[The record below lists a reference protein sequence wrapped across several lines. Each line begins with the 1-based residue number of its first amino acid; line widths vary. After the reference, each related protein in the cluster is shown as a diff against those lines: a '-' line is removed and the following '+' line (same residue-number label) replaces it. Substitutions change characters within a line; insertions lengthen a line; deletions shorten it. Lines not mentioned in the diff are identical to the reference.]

1 MFVVVD
7 IENDVVWGPF
17 PTRAEAIHWA
27 SSRPGTASSSWH
39 VAPVTK
45 PTAVQS

>member
-7 IENDVVWGPF
+7 VQDDVVWGPF
-17 PTRAEAIHWA
+17 LTRAEATRWA

-39 VAPVTK
+39 VAPVTR
-45 PTAVQS
+45 PLAARR